1 MIEAGRGAL
10 WAALAKT
17 GTVHHAPVFLL
28 DVAGPNDVAAID
40 PRRSSPEV
48 F

>member
-17 GTVHHAPVFLL
+17 GTVHHAPVFLQL

-40 PRRSSPEV
+40 PRRSFPEV
-48 F
+48 